1 MSDSLL
7 EECGLRSYSE
17 ITKHENDYN
26 DIHYKK
32 HENRNIEQNSSTELD
47 EFVIGESS
55 FNDRRKLIESKRAHV
70 RYLTEVEKKQDEIRN
85 LLAQQQ
91 KFYNEI
97 KTKFDSDKK
106 VIMKRKVIE
115 INNFNADD
123 ESQMD
128 ALNKKLAQTDIASGN
143 IDDDIDYLLGID
155 KNQKSQ
161 PEDNPKK
168 VGEDFDSFFNEVT
181 SKEDKKSNVKSEKPK
196 FQFDKQED
204 EDFLNGLLK

>member
-55 FNDRRKLIESKRAHV
+55 FNDRRKSIESKRAHV

-97 KTKFDSDKK
+97 KTKFDSDK
-106 VIMKRKVIE
+106 ISDHNEE
-115 INNFNADD
+115 IN
-123 ESQMD
+123 
-128 ALNKKLAQTDIASGN
+128 
-143 IDDDIDYLLGID
+143 
-155 KNQKSQ
+155 
-161 PEDNPKK
+161 
-168 VGEDFDSFFNEVT
+168 
-181 SKEDKKSNVKSEKPK
+181 
-196 FQFDKQED
+196 
-204 EDFLNGLLK
+204 